1 MWGRVATGVSA
12 LTAAPFIADTVD
24 DLSQWGSKKKKEI
37 NRMSDA
43 EFEDYRPGWFDKT
56 FLGVDPTKMGGNRD
70 GYIQTNA
77 EKDGNYISSRQLVQA
92 NGGTWNYAPGQT
104 ASQAIA
110 ANSNAISQA
119 TTKQNVN
126 NVVAASN
133 AEFGTE
139 GKKTE
144 RALQRDATALA
155 NRRFNYTM
163 RTNEQSRLDARA
175 DSAEQRADT
184 IRMQIRADE
193 RSDKR
198 YNQQLAERD
207 RRDRRAAIGD
217 AAGGLVA
224 LAAAFAI

>member
-1 MWGRVATGVSA
+1 MWRALGLGVSA
-12 LTAAPFIADTVD
+12 LTAAPFIADTAD
-24 DLSQWGSKKKKEI
+24 DLSQWSSKKKTEI
-37 NRMSDA
+37 NRMSDP

-56 FLGVDPTKMGGNRD
+56 FLGVDPTKIEGHRD
-70 GYIQTNA
+70 AYIQKNA
-77 EKDGNYISSRQLVQA
+77 EEDGNYISARQLVTS
-92 NGGTWNYAPGQT
+92 NNGTWNYTPGQT

-110 ANSNAISQA
+110 ANSNAITQA
-119 TTKQNVN
+119 TTAQKVKD
-126 NVVAASN
+126 VVTASN
-133 AEFGTE
+133 AGHNTLA
-139 GKKTE
+139 KQYE
-144 RALQRDATALA
+144 RGVQRDATDLA

-163 RTNEQSRLDARA
+163 KTNEQNRLDQRA

-217 AAGGLVA
+217 AAGGLAA
-224 LAAAFAI
+224 LAAAFAM